1 MNKYESKLKKML
13 AVLTASTTLITISGC
28 SNKDKAAQPDEAAPT
43 TSYTD
48 TTESVETTTTTT
60 EPVKKERVEYDG
72 SYTTEMWNVFLNNEW
87 EDVTKVIK
95 SSDKEGFITA
105 LYMLNIDAIKE
116 NNPNLIYEF
125 LEAGRGNNTN
135 DDLNK
140 IFKTLSEVTTHNL
153 TIENLNDFY
162 SYSEFLSSKEDK
174 EYVANFEGYAKKMIS
189 LEAKYNNGTLT
200 EQDIK
205 EAKAIMDDVIGFA
218 QGDKKIND
226 KALAELSKGTIF
238 ACEEII
244 KVTGTRYRN
253 LRVYNNTTYID
264 EETYNKFIE
273 GINSTRVLSFIQAD
287 WNYFAGGADILSPIS
302 KEEADKAFNKII
314 SQRTK
319 LYEDGNILGLTQ
331 EEVDALYAIVNID
344 YFVQDSTNKSA
355 FNKIYSEGF
364 DLNMNLY
371 LAESA
376 IKKIADYN
384 ATVKNEENLYDYTR
398 FIIANKEAVITLFG
412 LIPSVHA
419 IYTEDTNANEI
430 AQKLIDYAAYS
441 DQAYFKASFDF
452 NDGKGVQTYTLD
464 KNSLSVGAND
474 LVNKIIYYTFIDNQD
489 VIAPQLVT
497 DAVALTDG
505 TMAISKT
512 QEQISLMLNGVC
524 LEKNEVLDTYEVGHL
539 ERIEEYIYTDEKEGS
554 KVYTYSYDPYAK

>member
-1 MNKYESKLKKML
+1 MNKFESKLKKML

-28 SNKDKAAQPDEAAPT
+28 SNKNKAAQPEESIPE
-43 TSYTD
+43 TSYSD
-48 TTESVETTTTTT
+48 TTEPVETTTTATT
-60 EPVKKERVEYDG
+60 SVQVSRIEYDG
-72 SYTTEMWNVFLNNEW
+72 SYSDVMWDVFLDNEW

-116 NNPNLIYEF
+116 NNPNLVYDF
-125 LEAGRGNNTN
+125 LKEGRGNNTN

-153 TIENLNDFY
+153 TIKNSKDFY

-174 EYVANFEGYAKKMIS
+174 EFVTKFEEYATSIIN

-200 EQDIK
+200 EADAIA
-205 EAKAIMDDVIGFA
+205 AKSIMDDVIAFA
-218 QGDKKIND
+218 QGDKKING
-226 KALAELSKGTIF
+226 KALAELSKGAIF
-238 ACEEII
+238 ACEESI
-244 KVTGTRYRN
+244 KVAGTRYRN
-253 LRVYNNTTYID
+253 LRVYNNKTYID

-273 GINSTRVLSFIQAD
+273 GINSTRVLSFIQVD
-287 WNYFAGGADILSPIS
+287 WNYFAGGADMLSPIT
-302 KEEADKAFNKII
+302 KEEADEAYNKII

-319 LYEDGNILGLTQ
+319 LYEDGKLLGLTN

-355 FNKIYSEGF
+355 FNKIYSTGF

-384 ATVKNEENLYDYTR
+384 ATVKNEQNLYDYTR
-398 FIIANKEAVITLFG
+398 FIIDNKEAIITLFG
-412 LIPSVHA
+412 LIPSVHT
-419 IYTEDTNANEI
+419 IYTKDANANTV
-430 AQKLIDYAAYS
+430 AQNLVDYAAYS
-441 DQAYFKASFDF
+441 DQSYFKASFDF
-452 NDGKGVQTYTLD
+452 KDGNGLQTYTLD
-464 KNSLSVGAND
+464 KNSLSVGVND
-474 LVNKIIYYTFIDNQD
+474 LVNKIIYYTFVDNQD
-489 VIAPQLVT
+489 ILSQQLVK

-505 TMAISKT
+505 TEAISKT

-539 ERIEEYIYTDEKEGS
+539 ERIQEYIYVDEKES
-554 KVYTYSYDPYAK
+554 EKKYTYTKDSYVK

>member
-1 MNKYESKLKKML
+1 MNKFESKLKKML

-28 SNKDKAAQPDEAAPT
+28 SNKNKAAQPEESIPE
-43 TSYTD
+43 TSYSD
-48 TTESVETTTTTT
+48 TTEPVETTTTATT
-60 EPVKKERVEYDG
+60 SVQVSRIEYDG
-72 SYTTEMWNVFLNNEW
+72 SYTKVMWDVFLDNEW

-116 NNPNLIYEF
+116 NNPNLVYDF
-125 LEAGRGNNTN
+125 LKEGRGNNTN

-153 TIENLNDFY
+153 TVKNSKDFY

-174 EYVANFEGYAKKMIS
+174 EFVTKFEEYATSIID

-200 EQDIK
+200 EADAID
-205 EAKAIMDDVIGFA
+205 AKSIMDDVIAFA
-218 QGDKKIND
+218 QGDKKING
-226 KALAELSKGTIF
+226 KALAELSKGAIF
-238 ACEEII
+238 ACEESI
-244 KVTGTRYRN
+244 KVAGTRYRN
-253 LRVYNNTTYID
+253 LRVYNNKTYID

-287 WNYFAGGADILSPIS
+287 WNYLAGGADMLSPIT
-302 KEEADKAFNKII
+302 KEEADEAFNKII

-319 LYEDGNILGLTQ
+319 LYEDGKLLGLTN

-355 FNKIYSEGF
+355 FNKIYSTGF

-384 ATVKNEENLYDYTR
+384 ATVKNEQNLYDYTR
-398 FIIANKEAVITLFG
+398 FIIDNKEAIITLFG
-412 LIPSVHA
+412 LIPSVHT
-419 IYTEDTNANEI
+419 IYTKDTNANTV
-430 AQKLIDYAAYS
+430 AQNLVDYAAYS
-441 DQAYFKASFDF
+441 DQTYFKASFDF
-452 NDGKGVQTYTLD
+452 NDGNGLQTYTLD
-464 KNSLSVGAND
+464 KNSLSVGVND

-489 VIAPQLVT
+489 ILSQQLVK

-505 TMAISKT
+505 TEAISKT

-539 ERIEEYIYTDEKEGS
+539 ERIQEYIYVDEKES
-554 KVYTYSYDPYAK
+554 EKVYTYTKDSYVK

>member
-1 MNKYESKLKKML
+1 MNKFESKLKKML

-28 SNKDKAAQPDEAAPT
+28 SNKNKAAQPEESISE
-43 TSYTD
+43 TSYSD
-48 TTESVETTTTTT
+48 TTEPVETTTTATT
-60 EPVKKERVEYDG
+60 SVQVSRIEYDG
-72 SYTTEMWNVFLNNEW
+72 SYSDVMWDIFLDNEW

-95 SSDKEGFITA
+95 SSDKKGFITA

-116 NNPNLIYEF
+116 NNPNLVYDF
-125 LEAGRGNNTN
+125 LKEGRGNNTN

-153 TIENLNDFY
+153 TVKNSKDFY

-174 EYVANFEGYAKKMIS
+174 EFVTKFEEYATSIID

-200 EQDIK
+200 EADAIA
-205 EAKAIMDDVIGFA
+205 AKSIMDDVIAFA
-218 QGDKKIND
+218 QGNKKING
-226 KALAELSKGTIF
+226 KALAELSKGAIF
-238 ACEEII
+238 ACEESI
-244 KVTGTRYRN
+244 KVAGTRYRN
-253 LRVYNNTTYID
+253 LRVYNNKTYID

-287 WNYFAGGADILSPIS
+287 WNYLAGGADMLSPIT
-302 KEEADKAFNKII
+302 KEEADEAFNKII

-319 LYEDGNILGLTQ
+319 LYEDGKLLGLTN

-355 FNKIYSEGF
+355 FNKIYSTGF

-384 ATVKNEENLYDYTR
+384 ATVKNEQNLYDYTR
-398 FIIANKEAVITLFG
+398 FIIDNKEAVITLFG
-412 LIPSVHA
+412 LIPSVHT
-419 IYTEDTNANEI
+419 IYTKDANANTV
-430 AQKLIDYAAYS
+430 AQNLVDYAAYS
-441 DQAYFKASFDF
+441 DQSYFKASFDF
-452 NDGKGVQTYTLD
+452 KDGNGLQTYTLD

-474 LVNKIIYYTFIDNQD
+474 LVNKIIYYTFVDNQD
-489 VIAPQLVT
+489 ILSQQLVK
-497 DAVALTDG
+497 DALALTDG
-505 TMAISKT
+505 TEAISKT

-539 ERIEEYIYTDEKEGS
+539 ERIQEYIYADEKES
-554 KVYTYSYDPYAK
+554 EKIYTYTKDSYVK